1 MSLIARTI
9 TAFEAAPL
17 PDSVRRGA
25 VSMLVERVRRQMRH
39 APSNA
44 SATFAEAMRTRP
56 IAEHTADANAQ
67 HYEVPAELF
76 LNCLGPN
83 LKYSSCRYDKPADT
97 LEQAEIRALGES
109 CANADLRNGQ
119 DILELG
125 CGWGSLTVWMAKAYP
140 QSRIT
145 AVSNSAS
152 QRAHIEG
159 RLAEAGLA
167 NARIITA
174 DMNVFD
180 IDTQFDRIVSVE
192 MFEHMS
198 NWRPLLEKCRRW
210 LRPDGRM
217 FMHVFAHKTAPY
229 RFDVTDP
236 SDWVAHHF
244 FAGGVMPS
252 RDLIANFPDLF
263 EVEQE
268 WWWNGKNYERTA
280 LDWLANFDR
289 NKAKVRPVL
298 EKTYGR
304 DAKLW
309 EHRWRLFF
317 LATAGLFG
325 HAGGEEWGVVQH
337 RLKLPPPT

>member
-44 SATFAEAMRTRP
+44 SAAFAEEMRTRP

-145 AVSNSAS
+145 AVSN
-152 QRAHIEG
+152 
-159 RLAEAGLA
+159 
-167 NARIITA
+167 
-174 DMNVFD
+174 
-180 IDTQFDRIVSVE
+180 
-192 MFEHMS
+192 
-198 NWRPLLEKCRRW
+198 
-210 LRPDGRM
+210 
-217 FMHVFAHKTAPY
+217 
-229 RFDVTDP
+229 
-236 SDWVAHHF
+236 
-244 FAGGVMPS
+244 
-252 RDLIANFPDLF
+252 
-263 EVEQE
+263 
-268 WWWNGKNYERTA
+268 
-280 LDWLANFDR
+280 
-289 NKAKVRPVL
+289 
-298 EKTYGR
+298 
-304 DAKLW
+304 
-309 EHRWRLFF
+309 
-317 LATAGLFG
+317 
-325 HAGGEEWGVVQH
+325 
-337 RLKLPPPT
+337 